1 MTVAGPSAGAIREF
15 PQAACGVHTP
25 RFRANSDAGAGPVRE
40 SVPMTSRPL
49 NALSAASA
57 APAASGARIVLD
69 AARAA
74 SASVRLMPASLP
86 VAGRPDPAYAGAG
99 R

>member
-1 MTVAGPSAGAIREF
+1 
-15 PQAACGVHTP
+15 
-25 RFRANSDAGAGPVRE
+25 
-40 SVPMTSRPL
+40 
-49 NALSAASA
+49 
-57 APAASGARIVLD
+57 VLD

>member
-1 MTVAGPSAGAIREF
+1 
-15 PQAACGVHTP
+15 
-25 RFRANSDAGAGPVRE
+25 
-40 SVPMTSRPL
+40 MTSRSFT
-49 NALSAASA
+49 AISAASA

-69 AARAA
+69 AALAA
-74 SASVRLMPASLP
+74 SANVRLMPASLP

>member
-1 MTVAGPSAGAIREF
+1 
-15 PQAACGVHTP
+15 
-25 RFRANSDAGAGPVRE
+25 
-40 SVPMTSRPL
+40 MTSSPFT
-49 NALSAASA
+49 AISAASA

-74 SASVRLMPASLP
+74 STSVRLMPAPLP